1 MTSLV
6 HKRLVEGRAVVY
18 RSIYWVF
25 NRETGVSG
33 WEQVMAEKQ
42 YKVAVFVETS
52 RGYGRALCEGI
63 ADFAQANGHW
73 IFEGGGE
80 SWEEGLREITGKA
93 NGVIARIPNAKMA
106 RVLARLKV
114 PVVDL
119 YRWRDYAAI
128 SSVDADH
135 AAIGRLAAAW
145 FIERRFKNF
154 AFCGYTGAPFSDMRG
169 AAFKEAVGAC
179 GFSCPSY
186 KEALYSSDYLGKM
199 ILQAE
204 CYGDPPDRDRMAA
217 WLESLE
223 RPTAIFCCHDIRAY
237 QVVALCKELG
247 IAIPHDVAVMGV
259 DNDRILC
266 GFSDPM
272 LTSVDPDAQRIGWL
286 GAQELFDR
294 MTGVSRG
301 VRHALVSPKRIVERA
316 STETDPVEPAWL
328 SAALRF
334 IRKEIPS
341 GVNAEEVI
349 RHVGLSHTQ
358 VERAFVKAL
367 GNTVH
372 QEIARLRMREA
383 CRLLVET
390 PHPASI
396 VSKLSGFTSPQYFNR
411 LFSRQF
417 GKTPGE
423 YRSQS
428 LGE

>member
-1 MTSLV
+1 MMDS
-6 HKRLVEGRAVVY
+6 
-18 RSIYWVF
+18 
-25 NRETGVSG
+25 
-33 WEQVMAEKQ
+33 Q

-63 ADFAQANGHW
+63 ADFAQANGRW

-80 SWEEGLREITGKA
+80 SWEKGLRAIAGKA
-93 NGVIARIPNAKMA
+93 DGVIARIPNAKMA
-106 RVLARLKV
+106 QVLTRLKI
-114 PVVDL
+114 PIVDI
-119 YRWRDYAAI
+119 YRWRDYAKI

-135 AAIGRLAAAW
+135 AAIGRMAAAW
-145 FIERRFKNF
+145 FMERRFKHF

-169 AAFKEAVGAC
+169 AAFKQAVEAG
-179 GFSCPSY
+179 GFPCLSY
-186 KEALYSSDYLGKM
+186 KESLYSSDYLGKM

-204 CYGDPPDRDRMAA
+204 GYGDPPDRDRMAA

-247 IAIPHDVAVMGV
+247 IAVPHDVAVMGV

-294 MTGVSRG
+294 MTGKSRG
-301 VRHALVSPKRIVERA
+301 VRHALVFPKRIVERA
-316 STETDPVEPAWL
+316 STETDPVEPPWL
-328 SAALRF
+328 SEALCF
-334 IRKEIPS
+334 IRKEIPA
-341 GVNAEEVI
+341 GVNADEVI

-372 QEIARLRMREA
+372 REIARLRMREA
-383 CRLLVET
+383 CRLLAET
-390 PHPASI
+390 THPASI

-411 LFSRQF
+411 LFTRHF
-417 GKTPGE
+417 DMTPGD
-423 YRSQS
+423 YRRK
-428 LGE
+428 